1 MEQRELTRE
10 ERAAIRALV
19 VKWCANYDRA
29 VGCLPLDCECYMLGK
44 TWTGPLCRYFRA
56 AVLPLDPLL
65 EAALTAP
72 GPVETRGPVPSAD
85 GPPSWAGGG
94 ATVPPPA
101 PRPRSE
107 RKSVL
112 ICEKN
117 GVDVWKIRP
126 RKIQCFQGFPDAKQG
141 RAVSFH
147 VLPLFSADTFHI
159 SGFERRL
166 SWKKIK
172 AM

>member
-1 MEQRELTRE
+1 MDQRELTRE

-72 GPVETRGPVPSAD
+72 GPVETRA
-85 GPPSWAGGG
+85 
-94 ATVPPPA
+94 
-101 PRPRSE
+101 
-107 RKSVL
+107 
-112 ICEKN
+112 
-117 GVDVWKIRP
+117 
-126 RKIQCFQGFPDAKQG
+126 
-141 RAVSFH
+141 
-147 VLPLFSADTFHI
+147 
-159 SGFERRL
+159 
-166 SWKKIK
+166 
-172 AM
+172 